1 MRYSAILLLASVLA
15 GGQEKVPDKPEDKPP
30 APAPP
35 KERPAPKNLK
45 VLKATTGEE
54 VSQIMRTFTIGLG
67 VQCNFCHIQGN
78 FASDENPKKDIA
90 RRMITMTHDVNA
102 LFPETPAS
110 DGKPAERKMR
120 ISCYTC
126 HRGEAEPK
134 TAPIAPTP
142 GA

>member
-1 MRYSAILLLASVLA
+1 MRALLFVILTLA
-15 GGQEKVPDKPEDKPP
+15 QDKPP

-78 FASDENPKKDIA
+78 FASDENPKKEVA
-90 RRMITMTHDVNA
+90 RRMITLTHDVNA
-102 LFPETPAS
+102 LFPDTE
-110 DGKPAERKMR
+110 KKLRV
-120 ISCYTC
+120 SCYTC

-134 TAPIAPTP
+134 TAPVAVQPQ
-142 GA
+142 

>member
-1 MRYSAILLLASVLA
+1 MRGLIFLAALSAFA
-15 GGQEKVPDKPEDKPP
+15 QDKPP
-30 APAPP
+30 TPEPP

-45 VLKATTGEE
+45 VLKATKGEE

-78 FASDENPKKDIA
+78 FASDENPKKDVA

-102 LFPETPAS
+102 LFPGE
-110 DGKPAERKMR
+110 DHKMR
-120 ISCYTC
+120 VSCYTC

-134 TAPIAPTP
+134 TAPMAALPQ
-142 GA
+142 

>member
-1 MRYSAILLLASVLA
+1 MRCAIVLLVVSVLGLA
-15 GGQEKVPDKPEDKPP
+15 QDKPP
-30 APAPP
+30 TPAPP

-90 RRMITMTHDVNA
+90 RRMITMTHDVNS
-102 LFPETPAS
+102 LFPGDE
-110 DGKPAERKMR
+110 KKMR
-120 ISCYTC
+120 VSCYTC

-134 TAPIAPTP
+134 TAPVAAAPQ
-142 GA
+142 